1 MMDSCHRQAIARVD
15 ANRGTVPALAGCKRV
30 RGVPTAGQIS
40 YGIEDVHA
48 WMVARVTLMCQHL
61 GDRIA
66 PTMAWRTGSGEVR
79 GIHVCVEV
87 TIASVE
93 AAHAVGATLIVASV
107 PVFGPDGGPSVAGL
121 LSDVRWAAT
130 FARHGLSCIDA
141 PALFADPVCND
152 VCTSPV
158 VVATTLSHAFP
169 EVPVYAYAGE

>member
-66 PTMAWRTGSGEVR
+66 PTMAWRTGSGEVEESTCAWR
-79 GIHVCVEV
+79 
-87 TIASVE
+87 S
-93 AAHAVGATLIVASV
+93 
-107 PVFGPDGGPSVAGL
+107 PSRRSRRHTRL
-121 LSDVRWAAT
+121 
-130 FARHGLSCIDA
+130 ARR
-141 PALFADPVCND
+141 
-152 VCTSPV
+152 
-158 VVATTLSHAFP
+158 
-169 EVPVYAYAGE
+169 